1 MSFTRFRDEPDRIK
15 KQLQQSTDVGRYVL
29 NVPGPG
35 DKPLYMEDPYIRAQM
50 WGGNI
55 MTNTVDIETELRGLS
70 RRLNKD
76 TRENNYLSG
85 DASVASRTNELIVCP
100 TRGGSAVEQSRATH
114 PAWILRDLEQD
125 SWKMLHFDPQ
135 ENVFMPFNNNLSTRI
150 LEKDHFVPSVKSNGG
165 NGGNGNSRNGSSSS
179 SSSTA
184 LRDDTYFAV
193 HPSNRNPELEGMVGD
208 RRTTERGLGVNGF
221 GTACSGDNCNVASV
235 GDFRQFSGEALFS

>member
-50 WGGNI
+50 WAGNI

-85 DASVASRTNELIVCP
+85 DASVATRTNEIITCP
-100 TRGGSAVEQSRATH
+100 TRGGSSVEQSRVTH
-114 PAWILRDLEQD
+114 PAWMLRDLEQD
-125 SWKMLHFDPQ
+125 NWKMLHFDPQ

-165 NGGNGNSRNGSSSS
+165 GSNGNGG
-179 SSSTA
+179 T

-221 GTACSGDNCNVASV
+221 GTACSSDNCSVANV

>member
-1 MSFTRFRDEPDRIK
+1 MSFTRFRDDPARIK
-15 KQLQQSTDVGRYVL
+15 KQLQQATDVGRYVL

-35 DKPLYMEDPYIRAQM
+35 DKPLYVEDPYVRAQM
-50 WGGNI
+50 WAGNI
-55 MTNTVDIETELRGLS
+55 MTNTVDIETELRGMT

-76 TRENNYLSG
+76 TAENYYLSS
-85 DASVASRTNELIVCP
+85 DASVASRTNEIITCP
-100 TRGGSAVEQSRATH
+100 TRGGSAVEQSRVTH
-114 PAWILRDLEQD
+114 PAWLLRDMEQD
-125 SWKMLHFDPQ
+125 NWKMLHFDPQ

-150 LEKDHFVPSVKSNGG
+150 LEKDHYTPSLKGMTSGI
-165 NGGNGNSRNGSSSS
+165 GSGE
-179 SSSTA
+179 

-221 GTACSGDNCNVASV
+221 GTRGDCSTGDCKLEDV

>member
-1 MSFTRFRDEPDRIK
+1 MSFTRFHDEPDRIK
-15 KQLQQSTDVGRYVL
+15 KQHQQSTDVGRYVL

-76 TRENNYLSG
+76 THENNYLSG
-85 DASVASRTNELIVCP
+85 DASFATRTNELIVCP
-100 TRGGSAVEQSRATH
+100 TRGGSSVEQSRATH

-150 LEKDHFVPSVKSNGG
+150 LEKDHFVPSVKSTTGG
-165 NGGNGNSRNGSSSS
+165 SN
-179 SSSTA
+179 TV

-208 RRTTERGLGVNGF
+208 RRTTERGLGVDGF

>member
-50 WGGNI
+50 WAGNI
-55 MTNTVDIETELRGLS
+55 MTNTVDIETELRGLT

-76 TRENNYLSG
+76 THENYYLSG
-85 DASVASRTNELIVCP
+85 DASVATRTNELIACP
-100 TRGGSAVEQSRATH
+100 TRGGSSVEQSRATH
-114 PAWILRDLEQD
+114 PAWMLRDLEQD
-125 SWKMLHFDPQ
+125 NWKMLHFDPQ

-150 LEKDHFVPSVKSNGG
+150 LEKDHFVPSVTSNGR
-165 NGGNGNSRNGSSSS
+165 NGGSSSS
-179 SSSTA
+179 SAS

-221 GTACSGDNCNVASV
+221 GTACSGDNCSVASV

>member
-85 DASVASRTNELIVCP
+85 DASVATRTNELIVCP

-150 LEKDHFVPSVKSNGG
+150 LEKDHFVPSIKSNGG
-165 NGGNGNSRNGSSSS
+165 NGNIRNGGSSSS
-179 SSSTA
+179 SSSSA

>member
-50 WGGNI
+50 WAGNI
-55 MTNTVDIETELRGLS
+55 MTNTVDIETELRGLT

-76 TRENNYLSG
+76 THENYYLSG
-85 DASVASRTNELIVCP
+85 NASVATRTNELITCP
-100 TRGGSAVEQSRATH
+100 TRGGSSVEQSRATH
-114 PAWILRDLEQD
+114 PAWMLRDLEQD
-125 SWKMLHFDPQ
+125 NWKMLHFDPQ

-150 LEKDHFVPSVKSNGG
+150 LEKDHFVPSVTSNGRNGG
-165 NGGNGNSRNGSSSS
+165 NISNAS
-179 SSSTA
+179 

-208 RRTTERGLGVNGF
+208 RRTGF
-221 GTACSGDNCNVASV
+221 GTACSGDNCGVASV

>member
-50 WGGNI
+50 WAGNI

-85 DASVASRTNELIVCP
+85 DASVATRTNEIITCP
-100 TRGGSAVEQSRATH
+100 TRGGSSVEQSRVTH
-114 PAWILRDLEQD
+114 PAWMLRDLEQD
-125 SWKMLHFDPQ
+125 NWKMLHFDPQ

-165 NGGNGNSRNGSSSS
+165 GNGGNGG
-179 SSSTA
+179 T

-221 GTACSGDNCNVASV
+221 GTACSSDNCSVASV